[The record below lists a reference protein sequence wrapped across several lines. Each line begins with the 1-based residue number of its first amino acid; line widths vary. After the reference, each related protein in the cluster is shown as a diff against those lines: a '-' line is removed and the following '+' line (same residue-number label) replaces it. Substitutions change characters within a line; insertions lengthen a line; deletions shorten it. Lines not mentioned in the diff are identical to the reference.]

1 MPHWMWFLIAV
12 MVVVAAAVL
21 VVLLRRR
28 GASALTAGTLDFAR
42 VHQLARAVESRLVEH
57 MQAAWSGRSEDLPQA
72 LRGALEIA
80 RRTAHEQLVPLDE
93 TGLRLVVTTTVCG
106 HKLASRAEV
115 ARALASLDAG
125 GRSAA

>member
-1 MPHWMWFLIAV
+1 MPDWLWIAIAV
-12 MVVVAAAVL
+12 MVAVDAAVL

-28 GASALTAGTLDFAR
+28 RAVALTRGTLDFAR
-42 VHQLARAVESRLVEH
+42 VHQLTKAVESRLLDH
-57 MQAAWSGRSEDLPQA
+57 MQARYDGRAEHLPAA
-72 LRGALEIA
+72 LQGALEIA

-93 TGLRLVVTTTVCG
+93 AGLRLVVTTTVCG

-125 GRSAA
+125 GRAA